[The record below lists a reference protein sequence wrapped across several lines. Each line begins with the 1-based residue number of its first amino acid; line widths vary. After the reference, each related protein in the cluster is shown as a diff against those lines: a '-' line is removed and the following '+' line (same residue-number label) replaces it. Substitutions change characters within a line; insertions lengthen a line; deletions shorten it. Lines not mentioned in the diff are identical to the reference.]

1 VTKRLILMLCAAL
14 LCGVFVS
21 ACGGDDS
28 GGSGGGGG
36 GGGSGSGATEGAKVI
51 DPGLADNAKGEV
63 TYCQGKDTSGN
74 AHYMIDEFNKKYG
87 PDLKAKL
94 VEFPASAD
102 EQRNQFIQRQQAK
115 SGDCDVFSSDVIWTA
130 EFASQKWLYDMSP
143 YMEDKK
149 DQYIEAP
156 VETVTYDGK
165 IWGVPESSDAG
176 LLYYNTSKVKS
187 IPSTWQEVYSEAQK
201 NGGIVYQ
208 GAAYEGLTCDF
219 LELFFGAGGEV
230 LSQDGKKSTFA
241 DGDAGVKAL
250 SFMVDGIKSGAAP
263 KAVTTYMEPESLTA
277 FQTGKPAFM
286 RNWPYAYAL
295 NKKAKKVK
303 GNFDVG
309 PQPTFEGGEKAG
321 ILGGHNSVIS
331 VYSKNPG
338 GALKLIEHIGS
349 PEIQKAYAAQFS
361 LSPVRADVYD
371 DPEVQ
376 KAIPFANALREGI
389 SQARARP
396 VSPVYPQI
404 SQAIYKN
411 VNAALSGQTSPEDA
425 IKQAN
430 SQIEKALATF

>member
-1 VTKRLILMLCAAL
+1 MSKRLILLLCAVL
-14 LCGVFVS
+14 LAGVLA
-21 ACGGDDS
+21 ACGEDE
-28 GGSGGGGG
+28 GGGGG
-36 GGGSGSGATEGAKVI
+36 GGGATGGGETGATEGAKVI
-51 DPGLADNAKGEV
+51 DPALAESAKGEV

-74 AHYMIDEFNKKYG
+74 ATYMIEEFNKKYG
-87 PDLKAKL
+87 PELKAKL

-115 SGDCDVFSSDVIWTA
+115 SGDCDVFSADVIWTA
-130 EFASQKWLYDMSP
+130 EFASQKWLYDMTP

-149 DQYIEAP
+149 AEYIEAP

-165 IWGVPESSDAG
+165 IWGVPETSDAG
-176 LLYYNTSKVKS
+176 LLYYNTDKVKE
-187 IPSTWQEVYSEAQK
+187 IPATWQEVYQQAQQE
-201 NGGIVYQ
+201 GGIVYQ
-208 GAAYEGLTCDF
+208 GAAYEGLTVDF

-230 LSQDGKKSTFA
+230 LSEDGTKATIA
-241 DGDAGVKAL
+241 EGDAGVKAL
-250 SFMVDGIKSGAAP
+250 TMMVDGIKNGAAP

-277 FQTGKPAFM
+277 FQTGKYAYM

-295 NKKAKKVK
+295 NQKAAKVK

-309 PQPTFEGGEKAG
+309 PQPSFEGGEKAG

-338 GALKLIEHIGS
+338 AALKLIEHIGS

-361 LSPVRADVYD
+361 LSPVKAAIYD

-376 KAIPFANALREGI
+376 KAIPFATDLRQAI
-389 SQARARP
+389 TQARARP

-411 VNAALSGQTSPEDA
+411 VNAALSGQMEPQEA
-425 IKQAN
+425 IDKAQAD
-430 SQIEKALATF
+430 IEKALATF